1 MKKKSSNTNFQ
12 SYISIQLSSCLMRLC
27 YLSLLPFFIF
37 FVNNAIAQICVPQPT
52 VSALW
57 GGCSSN
63 STLTAAGLTPG
74 GQGSNS
80 SGVLSVSSGSHVNVT
95 NNTSLQMPGDF
106 TYELWV
112 KPTSYTGT
120 NAYFENGC
128 WGGPTLILRQ
138 ETASQI
144 NLYAS
149 GTGVGS
155 IAYAPPLN
163 SWTHLALV
171 RSGSTITLFANGSSV
186 GTFSSYG
193 TAITQTTD
201 LRIGTSPCAGS
212 AYNGFIDEFR
222 YWKGVAL
229 SQATIRSWMF
239 RELDNTH
246 PNWAANLS
254 CEFKFN
260 GNYSDS
266 RGICTANGVS
276 SPTFAAANYFT
287 YTWTGSNAPTTS
299 TNEVQTSTG
308 PVTSQILSLVASAPV
323 GSCPSTAVTASSA
336 IGSSIYNLGV
346 SGSSTL
352 TTGGT
357 STFCISNPLP
367 SVNSTL
373 PSGMTV
379 TSSGVWSSSN
389 TGIATVNGSGLVTG
403 VSAGNCNIIYTAGI
417 SGCSMALLTIP
428 VTVNP
433 TIETL
438 CVGVTTTTGITA
450 PTPTYATGG
459 NSIQNTGGN
468 VIHTFTSNGI
478 FSIPTGFN
486 SSTIAV
492 LVVAGGGGGGGSNG
506 QSIAGGGGGA
516 GGLRYNSS
524 FAVSTGSYAVNVGT
538 GGSGANGFAVG
549 SAGGNSVFG
558 SITAIGG
565 GGGGSWQTSPTSG
578 GSGGGAGENSQGLQG
593 AAGTSGQGNSGG
605 SQIGGYDGGAG
616 SAGAGGG
623 GAGSA
628 GSPNSSLAIGGNGG
642 NGLAYSIS
650 GSSVFYAGGGG
661 GGGSS
666 SAGSGG
672 SGGGGNGKGITDGNG
687 TNGTNGTGGGG
698 GGALTTGGCCAN
710 RGGNGGSGIVIVQY
724 PEPTAAVWASS
735 NPSVATVDAS
745 GNVTALSV
753 GTTTI
758 SCTVSSGS
766 CTNVQTAQI
775 TVGTSSSVGT
785 ASAAQS
791 SICTGSTNT
800 LNLTG
805 NSGANIQWQQSADGS
820 TGWTNVSGGSGATT
834 TSYTTPSLSTTTHYR
849 VQASGSCVYSNV
861 VLVTVTSLPIVL
873 PTLTISGTASASVG
887 GTSNLCIANPL
898 PAAGTTLSATG
909 GTVTTASG
917 GFRIHTFTSS
927 GTFTGTSG
935 LNAEVLVVAGGGGGG
950 QAIAGGGG
958 GGGVIYNSSF
968 PIASQNYSVTV
979 GAGGAGAPGV
989 GDIGLGGGSAGANSV
1004 FGSLTAIGGGG
1015 GGSYNSTT
1023 GFSTGG
1029 SGGGIGGGIGSSAI
1043 SGTAGQGNSGGIS
1056 SGNGNNGAG
1065 GGGAGSAGGNAVS
1078 GTSGAGGTGL
1088 AYSISGTSVFYGGG
1102 GGGGTRNG
1110 SGSGGNGGNG
1120 GGGAGSATSTGLAGT
1135 ANTGGGGGGGAWT
1148 GSSHA
1153 GGNGGSG
1160 IVIIR
1165 YQSYTITAD
1174 GVWSSSNTGVATVNP
1189 TSGVVTGVS
1198 AGSCNIIYTASL
1210 NGCSAILA
1218 TIPFTVSAAPAA
1230 VCVGG
1235 TATTGINTPPNAT
1248 GGTESSAG
1256 GFRIHRFTSNGTF
1269 TSPFA
1274 MNAEVLVVAG
1284 GGGGG
1289 SNMGGGGGGGGVV
1302 YQNSFSVTPGSTTV
1316 TVGAG
1321 GSGAPAGISQVR
1333 GSNGG
1338 NSIFGSITAIGGGGG
1353 ASSYLSANAPAGNGG
1368 SGGGG
1373 AGHNNTYAGQGI
1385 AGQGFNGNGGLGNPN
1400 YYPGGGGGAGGVG
1413 STNPA
1418 TGGPGILNSILG
1430 TAYYWG
1436 GGGGGSGYQGIGGN
1450 GGIGGGGGGA
1460 VGATTGGAGLNNGS
1474 PGGGGAIG
1482 NFPNTPGGNAGAN
1495 TGGGGGGGS
1504 HYQTNNFGGNGGS
1517 GIVIVKYP
1525 DLGSGV
1531 WASSNPSVATVNASG
1546 TVTGVS
1552 AGTTTISY
1560 TITIGNC
1567 TSVQTAQLTVNPT
1580 AVAGTVT
1587 AGTTPQC
1594 IGGTTNYTVS
1604 GTVLGG
1610 GTGTWSSSNPGVA
1623 TINAS
1628 GLVTAVGAGTSN
1640 IIYTVSGG
1648 CGGTVASSA
1657 TITVISNTTTV
1668 SSASTSPSICIN
1680 TPITNIIHTTTGAT
1694 GIGTATGLPSGVTAT
1709 WSSNTITISGTPTA
1723 SGTFN
1728 YSIPLTSGCA
1738 GSANA
1743 TGTITV
1749 NAPVPTSTVNVND
1762 YLWQGSLSNNYAVIG
1777 NWLVRNASNYSLATA
1792 LPTTVTP
1799 VVIPANQTCVLNQP
1813 TISSGTEAS
1822 DNLTIAPSASL
1833 TVSPGATLNL
1843 SGNVSNNGTLSNSGT
1858 INVEGSWVNNQT
1870 FIPNTGSVVFNGS
1883 VASTIGGSATNT
1895 FYNLAIAKTGNP
1907 TPTATLAN
1915 DITVSNQLTLT
1926 AGNLITGSNTVFV
1939 SNTAANAI
1947 SGGGM
1952 SSYVQ
1957 GRLRRAVQGNNTTYV
1972 FPVGQSLYE
1981 EAILAFT
1988 TGYTS
1993 ATNITAFFTDGSPGS
2008 LPAGLTQSGT
2018 PLSGILDKG
2027 FWSIDPISPLSSPQY
2042 TVTLKEFGHT
2052 NGTTNPAQYTVIKRP
2067 NTSSVGAWTT
2077 SEGTHSNTTQT
2088 DVGGVVTAVRSGLS
2102 NFSDFAIAFGGAAL
2116 PIELVS
2122 FQANCVD
2129 NKRID
2134 VTWTTASEQNTSYF
2148 RVDKSRNG
2156 TQWDVLNT
2164 IGAAGNSNNVIDY
2177 ALTDFFPTSGINYYR
2192 LTQYDNDGVFETFD
2206 AKSAECKGQSGT
2218 FLSSYPNPSSEDF
2231 NLDLQTDE
2239 LEGEATLMISDAK
2252 GALVY
2257 SQEIKIIKGNNNYV
2271 IQKLNAEPGFYYITV
2286 KTGAITVNTK
2296 HSLR

>member
-1 MKKKSSNTNFQ
+1 
-12 SYISIQLSSCLMRLC
+12 MRLC

-666 SAGSGG
+666 SAGRGG

>member
-1 MKKKSSNTNFQ
+1 
-12 SYISIQLSSCLMRLC
+12 MRLC

>member
-1 MKKKSSNTNFQ
+1 
-12 SYISIQLSSCLMRLC
+12 
-27 YLSLLPFFIF
+27 
-37 FVNNAIAQICVPQPT
+37 
-52 VSALW
+52 
-57 GGCSSN
+57 
-63 STLTAAGLTPG
+63 
-74 GQGSNS
+74 
-80 SGVLSVSSGSHVNVT
+80 
-95 NNTSLQMPGDF
+95 
-106 TYELWV
+106 
-112 KPTSYTGT
+112 
-120 NAYFENGC
+120 
-128 WGGPTLILRQ
+128 
-138 ETASQI
+138 
-144 NLYAS
+144 
-149 GTGVGS
+149 
-155 IAYAPPLN
+155 
-163 SWTHLALV
+163 
-171 RSGSTITLFANGSSV
+171 
-186 GTFSSYG
+186 
-193 TAITQTTD
+193 
-201 LRIGTSPCAGS
+201 
-212 AYNGFIDEFR
+212 
-222 YWKGVAL
+222 
-229 SQATIRSWMF
+229 
-239 RELDNTH
+239 
-246 PNWAANLS
+246 
-254 CEFKFN
+254 
-260 GNYSDS
+260 
-266 RGICTANGVS
+266 
-276 SPTFAAANYFT
+276 
-287 YTWTGSNAPTTS
+287 
-299 TNEVQTSTG
+299 
-308 PVTSQILSLVASAPV
+308 
-323 GSCPSTAVTASSA
+323 
-336 IGSSIYNLGV
+336 
-346 SGSSTL
+346 
-352 TTGGT
+352 
-357 STFCISNPLP
+357 
-367 SVNSTL
+367 
-373 PSGMTV
+373 
-379 TSSGVWSSSN
+379 
-389 TGIATVNGSGLVTG
+389 
-403 VSAGNCNIIYTAGI
+403 
-417 SGCSMALLTIP
+417 
-428 VTVNP
+428 
-433 TIETL
+433 
-438 CVGVTTTTGITA
+438 
-450 PTPTYATGG
+450 
-459 NSIQNTGGN
+459 
-468 VIHTFTSNGI
+468 
-478 FSIPTGFN
+478 
-486 SSTIAV
+486 
-492 LVVAGGGGGGGSNG
+492 
-506 QSIAGGGGGA
+506 
-516 GGLRYNSS
+516 
-524 FAVSTGSYAVNVGT
+524 
-538 GGSGANGFAVG
+538 
-549 SAGGNSVFG
+549 
-558 SITAIGG
+558 
-565 GGGGSWQTSPTSG
+565 
-578 GSGGGAGENSQGLQG
+578 
-593 AAGTSGQGNSGG
+593 
-605 SQIGGYDGGAG
+605 
-616 SAGAGGG
+616 
-623 GAGSA
+623 
-628 GSPNSSLAIGGNGG
+628 
-642 NGLAYSIS
+642 
-650 GSSVFYAGGGG
+650 
-661 GGGSS
+661 
-666 SAGSGG
+666 
-672 SGGGGNGKGITDGNG
+672 
-687 TNGTNGTGGGG
+687 
-698 GGALTTGGCCAN
+698 
-710 RGGNGGSGIVIVQY
+710 
-724 PEPTAAVWASS
+724 
-735 NPSVATVDAS
+735 
-745 GNVTALSV
+745 
-753 GTTTI
+753 
-758 SCTVSSGS
+758 
-766 CTNVQTAQI
+766 
-775 TVGTSSSVGT
+775 
-785 ASAAQS
+785 
-791 SICTGSTNT
+791 
-800 LNLTG
+800 
-805 NSGANIQWQQSADGS
+805 
-820 TGWTNVSGGSGATT
+820 
-834 TSYTTPSLSTTTHYR
+834 
-849 VQASGSCVYSNV
+849 
-861 VLVTVTSLPIVL
+861 
-873 PTLTISGTASASVG
+873 
-887 GTSNLCIANPL
+887 
-898 PAAGTTLSATG
+898 
-909 GTVTTASG
+909 
-917 GFRIHTFTSS
+917 
-927 GTFTGTSG
+927 
-935 LNAEVLVVAGGGGGG
+935 
-950 QAIAGGGG
+950 
-958 GGGVIYNSSF
+958 
-968 PIASQNYSVTV
+968 
-979 GAGGAGAPGV
+979 
-989 GDIGLGGGSAGANSV
+989 
-1004 FGSLTAIGGGG
+1004 
-1015 GGSYNSTT
+1015 
-1023 GFSTGG
+1023 
-1029 SGGGIGGGIGSSAI
+1029 
-1043 SGTAGQGNSGGIS
+1043 
-1056 SGNGNNGAG
+1056 
-1065 GGGAGSAGGNAVS
+1065 
-1078 GTSGAGGTGL
+1078 
-1088 AYSISGTSVFYGGG
+1088 
-1102 GGGGTRNG
+1102 
-1110 SGSGGNGGNG
+1110 
-1120 GGGAGSATSTGLAGT
+1120 
-1135 ANTGGGGGGGAWT
+1135 
-1148 GSSHA
+1148 
-1153 GGNGGSG
+1153 
-1160 IVIIR
+1160 
-1165 YQSYTITAD
+1165 
-1174 GVWSSSNTGVATVNP
+1174 
-1189 TSGVVTGVS
+1189 
-1198 AGSCNIIYTASL
+1198 
-1210 NGCSAILA
+1210 
-1218 TIPFTVSAAPAA
+1218 
-1230 VCVGG
+1230 
-1235 TATTGINTPPNAT
+1235 
-1248 GGTESSAG
+1248 
-1256 GFRIHRFTSNGTF
+1256 
-1269 TSPFA
+1269 
-1274 MNAEVLVVAG
+1274 
-1284 GGGGG
+1284 
-1289 SNMGGGGGGGGVV
+1289 
-1302 YQNSFSVTPGSTTV
+1302 
-1316 TVGAG
+1316 
-1321 GSGAPAGISQVR
+1321 
-1333 GSNGG
+1333 
-1338 NSIFGSITAIGGGGG
+1338 
-1353 ASSYLSANAPAGNGG
+1353 
-1368 SGGGG
+1368 
-1373 AGHNNTYAGQGI
+1373 
-1385 AGQGFNGNGGLGNPN
+1385 
-1400 YYPGGGGGAGGVG
+1400 
-1413 STNPA
+1413 
-1418 TGGPGILNSILG
+1418 
-1430 TAYYWG
+1430 
-1436 GGGGGSGYQGIGGN
+1436 
-1450 GGIGGGGGGA
+1450 
-1460 VGATTGGAGLNNGS
+1460 
-1474 PGGGGAIG
+1474 
-1482 NFPNTPGGNAGAN
+1482 
-1495 TGGGGGGGS
+1495 
-1504 HYQTNNFGGNGGS
+1504 
-1517 GIVIVKYP
+1517 VIVKYP

>member
-1 MKKKSSNTNFQ
+1 
-12 SYISIQLSSCLMRLC
+12 
-27 YLSLLPFFIF
+27 
-37 FVNNAIAQICVPQPT
+37 
-52 VSALW
+52 
-57 GGCSSN
+57 
-63 STLTAAGLTPG
+63 
-74 GQGSNS
+74 
-80 SGVLSVSSGSHVNVT
+80 
-95 NNTSLQMPGDF
+95 
-106 TYELWV
+106 
-112 KPTSYTGT
+112 
-120 NAYFENGC
+120 
-128 WGGPTLILRQ
+128 
-138 ETASQI
+138 
-144 NLYAS
+144 
-149 GTGVGS
+149 
-155 IAYAPPLN
+155 
-163 SWTHLALV
+163 
-171 RSGSTITLFANGSSV
+171 
-186 GTFSSYG
+186 
-193 TAITQTTD
+193 
-201 LRIGTSPCAGS
+201 
-212 AYNGFIDEFR
+212 
-222 YWKGVAL
+222 
-229 SQATIRSWMF
+229 
-239 RELDNTH
+239 
-246 PNWAANLS
+246 
-254 CEFKFN
+254 
-260 GNYSDS
+260 
-266 RGICTANGVS
+266 
-276 SPTFAAANYFT
+276 
-287 YTWTGSNAPTTS
+287 
-299 TNEVQTSTG
+299 
-308 PVTSQILSLVASAPV
+308 
-323 GSCPSTAVTASSA
+323 
-336 IGSSIYNLGV
+336 
-346 SGSSTL
+346 
-352 TTGGT
+352 
-357 STFCISNPLP
+357 
-367 SVNSTL
+367 
-373 PSGMTV
+373 
-379 TSSGVWSSSN
+379 
-389 TGIATVNGSGLVTG
+389 
-403 VSAGNCNIIYTAGI
+403 
-417 SGCSMALLTIP
+417 MALLTIP

-438 CVGVTTTTGITA
+438 CIGVTTTPGITA
-450 PTPTYATGG
+450 PTLTYATGG

-805 NSGANIQWQQSADGS
+805 NSGANIQWQQSANGS

-989 GDIGLGGGSAGANSV
+989 GDIGSGGGSAGANSV

-1110 SGSGGNGGNG
+1110 FGSGGNGGNG
-1120 GGGAGSATSTGLAGT
+1120 GGGAGSATSTGIAGT

-1148 GSSHA
+1148 GSSHG

-1189 TSGVVTGVS
+1189 TTGVVTGVS
-1198 AGSCNIIYTASL
+1198 AGSCNIIYTAGL
-1210 NGCSAILA
+1210 NGCSAVLA

-1230 VCVGG
+1230 VCIGG
-1235 TATTGINTPPNAT
+1235 TAAGWFNYQPNAT

-1256 GFRIHRFTSNGTF
+1256 GFRTHRFTANGTF
-1269 TSPFA
+1269 TVPSGF
-1274 MNAEVLVVAG
+1274 NRNVEVLVVAG

-1302 YQNSFSVTPGSTTV
+1302 YQNNFSVTPGTMAV
-1316 TVGAG
+1316 TVGLG
-1321 GSGAPAGISQVR
+1321 GSGAPSGASMPR

-1338 NSIFGSITAIGGGGG
+1338 NSTFGSITAIGGGGG
-1353 ASSYLSANAPAGNGG
+1353 ASSYLNANAPAGNGG

-1373 AGHNNTYAGQGI
+1373 VGCINTYAGLGT
-1385 AGQGFNGNGGLGNPN
+1385 AGQGFNGSGGSGC
-1400 YYPGGGGGAGGVG
+1400 YYPGGGGGAGGAG
-1413 STNPA
+1413 SANPGN
-1418 TGGPGILNSILG
+1418 GGPGILNSILG

-1436 GGGGGSGYQGIGGN
+1436 GGGGGSGYSGNGGN

-1504 HYQTNNFGGNGGS
+1504 HYDANNFGGNGGS
-1517 GIVIVKYP
+1517 GVVIIKYT

-1531 WASSNPSVATVNASG
+1531 LASSNPSVATVNASG
-1546 TVTGVS
+1546 IITGVS

-1567 TSVQTAQLTVNPT
+1567 TSVQTAQLIVNPT

-1587 AGTTPQC
+1587 TGTTPQC

-1610 GTGTWSSSNPGVA
+1610 GTGTWSSSNTSVA
-1623 TINAS
+1623 TVNAS
-1628 GLVTAVGAGTSN
+1628 GLVTAVAAGTSD
-1640 IIYTVSGG
+1640 IVYTVTGG

-1657 TITVISNTTTV
+1657 SFTVNSNATV
-1668 SSASTSPSICIN
+1668 SSASNSPSICIN
-1680 TPITNIIHTTTGAT
+1680 TPITNIIHTTTGAS
-1694 GIGTATGLPSGVTAT
+1694 GIGIATGLPAGVTAT
-1709 WSSNTITISGTPTA
+1709 WSSNTITISGTPTV
-1723 SGTFN
+1723 SGEFN
-1728 YSIPLTSGCA
+1728 YSVPLTSDC
-1738 GSANA
+1738 GSVNA

-1749 NAPVPTSTVNVND
+1749 SAPSPGVTITNND
-1762 YLWQGSLSNNYAVIG
+1762 YLWRGALSTDYNSVG
-1777 NWLVRNASNYSLATA
+1777 NWLVYTANAPNYTVASS
-1792 LPTTVTP
+1792 LPTSSNSII
-1799 VVIPANQTCVLNQP
+1799 IPAIQTCVSNLPSIVTGQV
-1813 TISSGTEAS
+1813 SYQ
-1822 DNLTIAPSASL
+1822 NLTIA
-1833 TVSPGATLNL
+1833 TNATLTIASNTIFNI
-1843 SGNVSNNGTLSNSGT
+1843 SGSLSNSGT
-1858 INVEGSWVNNQT
+1858 LDNFGTINIGGSWINNGT
-1870 FIPNTGSVVFNGS
+1870 FSSGASSLVVFNGNLGNVTLS
-1883 VASTIGGSATNT
+1883 GNNTFNNLTINGESGLVVNLQNDANVNGTLTMGSGSNGKLNLSAYTLTVGTTSSIGNVIGGSTNS
-1895 FYNLAIAKTGNP
+1895 YILAADN
-1907 TPTATLAN
+1907 
-1915 DITVSNQLTLT
+1915 
-1926 AGNLITGSNTVFV
+1926 GSGSV
-1939 SNTAANAI
+1939 
-1947 SGGGM
+1947 
-1952 SSYVQ
+1952 
-1957 GRLRRAVQGNNTTYV
+1957 GRLKRFVNNNTTYNFPIGDASSYTPLIYSQTNATIENGAFLEVYTRATPIPQINSTDVSDYLKRYWEVNPSGITSPTYNITYQYTDGDIQGDETNV
-1972 FPVGQSLYE
+1972 FPIKFSGGAWYKPPSSS
-1981 EAILAFT
+1981 FT
-1988 TGYTS
+1988 SGMTQGS
-1993 ATNITAFFTDGSPGS
+1993 ASTLDITTNLLTWS
-2008 LPAGLTQSGT
+2008 GLTS
-2018 PLSGILDKG
+2018 
-2027 FWSIDPISPLSSPQY
+2027 
-2042 TVTLKEFGHT
+2042 
-2052 NGTTNPAQYTVIKRP
+2052 
-2067 NTSSVGAWTT
+2067 
-2077 SEGTHSNTTQT
+2077 
-2088 DVGGVVTAVRSGLS
+2088 
-2102 NFSDFAIAFGGAAL
+2102 FSQFSAAGNSLFVPL

-2122 FQANCVD
+2122 FQANCLE
-2129 NKRID
+2129 NKSID
-2134 VTWTTASEQNTSYF
+2134 VSWSTASEHNTDFF
-2148 RVDKSRNG
+2148 RVDKSRDG
-2156 TQWDVLNT
+2156 ASWDVLGT
-2164 IGAAGNSNNVIDY
+2164 VIAAGNSNSTINY
-2177 ALTDFFPTSGINYYR
+2177 NLTDFSPHPSINYYR
-2192 LTQYDNDGVFETFD
+2192 LTQYDVDGVFETFNEQ
-2206 AKSAECKGQSGT
+2206 AAECKDHIGT
-2218 FLSSYPNPSSEDF
+2218 ALISYPNPSSGNF
-2231 NLDLQTDE
+2231 NLELQTDE
-2239 LEGEATLMISDAK
+2239 LEGEATLIISDTK
-2252 GALVY
+2252 
-2257 SQEIKIIKGNNNYV
+2257 EIKIIKGNNNYV
-2271 IQKLNAEPGFYYITV
+2271 IQKLNAERGFYYITV
-2286 KTGAITVNTK
+2286 KTDAITLSSK